1 MQQQSFNMSEPIS
14 YKIYMPYHFEPP
26 CINLWAPLDPPI
38 QGTHTRLLSG
48 DSCKLRKGGGE
59 RRRKRNSRMRLAKG
73 FFLPLIAAEMGLDF
87 CRPASGG
94 RPVDVGRR
102 FSERRF
108 IDINSFFTHLLIHA
122 PTQPPTLPPILL
134 LTHSRT
140 HSFNPYRTNYT
151 PIQSFSN
158 SLFEPPTRS
167 SNQSINHLLIL
178 TINYFLINQPINYS
192 STQSPT

>member
-1 MQQQSFNMSEPIS
+1 MKFPDAISEGFLSSFYCRWNAF
-14 YKIYMPYHFEPP
+14 KILP
-26 CINLWAPLDPPI
+26 
-38 QGTHTRLLSG
+38 SG
-48 DSCKLRKGGGE
+48 FGRTSAG
-59 RRRKRNSRMRLAKG
+59 RRAG
-73 FFLPLIAAEMGLDF
+73 
-87 CRPASGG
+87 
-94 RPVDVGRR
+94 VGRR

-140 HSFNPYRTNYT
+140 HSFNPYRINHT

-158 SLFEPPTRS
+158 SLFEPSTRS

-178 TINYFLINQPINYS
+178 TINHFFHQSTNQLLIYSITYLTNYL
-192 STQSPT
+192 TN